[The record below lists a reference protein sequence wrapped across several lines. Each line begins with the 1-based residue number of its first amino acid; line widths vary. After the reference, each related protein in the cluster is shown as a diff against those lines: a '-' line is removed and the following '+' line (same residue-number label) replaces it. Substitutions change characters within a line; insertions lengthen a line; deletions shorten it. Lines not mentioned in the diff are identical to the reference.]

1 MSLILKAGCKRSHS
15 LAHILS
21 SVGSTMANAVGML
34 LFKQSQDNLPTR
46 SYVFIF
52 ELGIER
58 GFPSMRENLE
68 AVKEKD
74 GSI

>member
-1 MSLILKAGCKRSHS
+1 
-15 LAHILS
+15 
-21 SVGSTMANAVGML
+21 MANAVGML
-34 LFKQSQDNLPTR
+34 LLKQSQDNLSTR
-46 SYVFIF
+46 LYVFIF

-58 GFPSMRENLE
+58 GFLSMRENLE

>member
-1 MSLILKAGCKRSHS
+1 MGN
-15 LAHILS
+15 
-21 SVGSTMANAVGML
+21 TMANAVGML
-34 LFKQSQDNLPTR
+34 LLKQSQDNLPTR

>member
-1 MSLILKAGCKRSHS
+1 MSLILTVGHKCSHS
-15 LAHILS
+15 LTHILS
-21 SVGSTMANAVGML
+21 TMGNTMANAVGML
-34 LFKQSQDNLPTR
+34 LLKESQDNLPTR